1 LLTADTMRARWTR
14 DYMVLKPQ
22 TQPRLS
28 LTEAYHATQRWLDH
42 IGLRTVNIKE
52 PADGVVELRSNTHVA
67 RIRINSGPVSQGAVL
82 ALLRA
87 SQDDGLTPLL
97 FSATGFSN
105 GAIGFGAS
113 QNIGLFDLGED
124 GDIIA
129 MNTAARQLMPK
140 EALEPAFATPIEAV
154 EAETPISYFEV
165 PTMEDEEEELPAV
178 GFDDPEGWRH
188 CPRCGQTH
196 HPSSTRCASCGMDLT
211 TRSGG
216 QLLGPTGQPAVVPLH
231 APGPSNTPRP
241 SGPTLRCRTCGSH
254 DIELIQP

>member
-1 LLTADTMRARWTR
+1 
-14 DYMVLKPQ
+14 MVLKPQ

-113 QNIGLFDLGED
+113 QNIGLFDLDEE
-124 GDIIA
+124 GDILP
-129 MNTAARQLMPK
+129 MNTVAKQLMPD
-140 EALEPAFATPIEAV
+140 EQLEPAFATPIEAV
-154 EAETPISYFEV
+154 EAEAPVSYFEV
-165 PTMEDEEEELPAV
+165 PSMEDEVDEVEA
-178 GFDDPEGWRH
+178 PEDADTGSGWRT

-196 HPSSTRCASCGMDLT
+196 HPSTRMCASCGMDLT
-211 TRSGG
+211 KRSGG
-216 QLLGPTGQPAVVPLH
+216 QLLGPTGQPAVVPRH
-231 APGPSNTPRP
+231 APGPSNAPRP
-241 SGPTLRCRTCGSH
+241 AGPTLQCRTCGSH

>member
-1 LLTADTMRARWTR
+1 
-14 DYMVLKPQ
+14 MVLKPQ

-42 IGLRTVNIKE
+42 VGLRTVNIKE

-67 RIRINSGPVSQGAVL
+67 RIRINTGPVSQGAVL

-113 QNIGLFDLGED
+113 QSIGLFDLDAD
-124 GDIIA
+124 GDILP
-129 MNTAARQLMPK
+129 MNMVAQQLMPD

-154 EAETPISYFEV
+154 EGAKPISYFEV
-165 PTMEDEEEELPAV
+165 PTIDDEVEELPPMEAV
-178 GFDDPEGWRH
+178 PEGNSNWRT

-196 HPSSTRCASCGMDLT
+196 HPSTRMCASCGRDLSV
-211 TRSGG
+211 RPGG
-216 QLLGPTGQPAVVPLH
+216 QLLGPTGQPAVVPRR
-231 APGPSNTPRP
+231 APGPSNPTPR
-241 SGPTLRCRTCGSH
+241 SGPTLQCRTCGSH
-254 DIELIQP
+254 DIELIQPN

>member
-1 LLTADTMRARWTR
+1 
-14 DYMVLKPQ
+14 MVLKPQ

-87 SQDDGLTPLL
+87 SQEDGLTPLL

-113 QNIGLFDLGED
+113 QNIGLFDLDEE
-124 GDIIA
+124 GDILP
-129 MNTAARQLMPK
+129 MNTVANQLMPD
-140 EALEPAFATPIEAV
+140 EPLEPAFATPIEAV
-154 EAETPISYFEV
+154 EAEAPISYFEV
-165 PTMEDEEEELPAV
+165 PAMEDELEEAEV
-178 GFDDPEGWRH
+178 PEGSESEAGWRT

-196 HPSSTRCASCGMDLT
+196 HPSTRMCASCGMDLT
-211 TRSGG
+211 VRSGG
-216 QLLGPTGQPAVVPLH
+216 QLLGPKGQPAVPRR

-241 SGPTLRCRTCGSH
+241 VGPTLQCRTCGSH